1 MAATRHEARGV
12 AREPDGGTPRCPKWN
27 YETSRFRCQAE
38 KRGDLPGVIGCN
50 RARSSHSTLVLR
62 SRRQLRADS
71 DVLPNTRYFLK
82 LHEACIL
89 DNHSCHGAFANAH
102 DRYQDRG

>member
-38 KRGDLPGVIGCN
+38 KRGDLPEVIGC
-50 RARSSHSTLVLR
+50 
-62 SRRQLRADS
+62 SRPEAD
-71 DVLPNTRYFLK
+71 NQ
-82 LHEACIL
+82 A
-89 DNHSCHGAFANAH
+89 
-102 DRYQDRG
+102 